1 MGHLKRAKRDM
12 ESDKAT
18 LVKRDLVSMPLRA
31 PPMALALRPPPA
43 VVPSLCQPGVLNL
56 GYPSQVVRQVE
67 ETEQEERARL
77 RVLEAKLRAEEK
89 EKVGLG

>member
-12 ESDKAT
+12 ETDKAT

-31 PPMALALRPPPA
+31 PPCRLPFAPA
-43 VVPSLCQPGVLNL
+43 PVVSLCQPRVLNL